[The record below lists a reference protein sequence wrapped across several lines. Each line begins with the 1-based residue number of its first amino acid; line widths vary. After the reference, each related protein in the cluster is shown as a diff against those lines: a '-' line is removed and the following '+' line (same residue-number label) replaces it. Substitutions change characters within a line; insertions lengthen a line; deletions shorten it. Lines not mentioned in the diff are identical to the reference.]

1 MDKVFRV
8 AFWAIVIFMMVFVA
22 LRYATG
28 NIPFTILIGT
38 IFMAVGKKIDSK
50 IFRENL

>member
-1 MDKVFRV
+1 MDKVFRI
-8 AFWAIVIFMMVFVA
+8 AFWIVVILMMAFIA

-38 IFMAVGKKIDSK
+38 IFMAVGKKIDSE
-50 IFRENL
+50 IF